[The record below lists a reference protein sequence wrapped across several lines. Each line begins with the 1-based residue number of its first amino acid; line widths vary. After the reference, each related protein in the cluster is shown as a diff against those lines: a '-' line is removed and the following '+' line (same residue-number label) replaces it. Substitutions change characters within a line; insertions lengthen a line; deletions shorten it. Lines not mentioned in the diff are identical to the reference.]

1 MNENTNSPTQRKRFR
16 VWYFLN
22 MNPRECYKEVEALS
36 EDFAREEVRQFLIP
50 LYGRHGF
57 KVTRIE
63 RLEPLKTVEK

>member
-1 MNENTNSPTQRKRFR
+1 
-16 VWYFLN
+16 

-63 RLEPLKTVEK
+63 RLEALKTVEK